1 MQISFSRK
9 ITRKFFYFLA
19 FCLIISFLT
28 GVALFP
34 VKVVSASSLCNSVEN
49 SLNPL
54 SDNSGHKELSKHLE
68 NTITSYSENNITNS
82 NSTSVQSTTDNA
94 SNNLSR
100 QTNSDNA
107 SNNASRQTNSD
118 NSSAASTSTRFQ
130 SAAPNAILMEST
142 TGTILYEKDADKE
155 KPPASVTKVMT
166 LLLIFEALSKKQI
179 ALNDTVT
186 VSEHAASMGG
196 SQVFLEPGET
206 QTVDTM
212 IKCIAVSSAND
223 ACVAMAEHIS
233 GSEDAFVAKMNEKAQ
248 TLGMKHTHFVNC
260 CGLDADGHYTSARD
274 ISLMSR
280 ELITK
285 YPDIFHYTTI
295 WMENIT
301 HVTKRGESEFGLSNT
316 NKLLRQYQG
325 ATGLKTGSTSKAGFC
340 LSATAERNH
349 ISLIAVVMA
358 CQSAKERVKDCASLL
373 DYGFSLCKIYTDKQP
388 PTLSTVP
395 VHNGTKEFISCKYE
409 KNFSYVFTSEI
420 NQNNIQKKVVFQ
432 KNLSAPIKKN
442 QVIGK
447 LEYSYNSKKIG
458 EVPILASE
466 TVGKA
471 KYTDYLQKLLLNL

>member
-1 MQISFSRK
+1 MQKYFSRK
-9 ITRKFFYFLA
+9 ITRKFFYFFA

-34 VKVVSASSLCNSVEN
+34 VKVVSASSPCNSVEN

-68 NTITSYSENNITNS
+68 NTNTSIYSRSNSISSNGTSGTNSSQTSSENP
-82 NSTSVQSTTDNA
+82 
-94 SNNLSR
+94 
-100 QTNSDNA
+100 
-107 SNNASRQTNSD
+107 
-118 NSSAASTSTRFQ
+118 NSSSANTGFQ
-130 SAAPNAILMEST
+130 SAAPNAILMEAT

-179 ALNDTVT
+179 TLNDTVT

-196 SQVFLEPGET
+196 SQVFLEPSET

-274 ISLMSR
+274 IALMSR
-280 ELITK
+280 ELIMK
-285 YPDIFHYTTI
+285 HPDIFHYTTI

-301 HVTKRGESEFGLSNT
+301 HITKRGKSEFGLSNT

-349 ISLIAVVMA
+349 VSLIAVVMA

-373 DYGFSLCKIYTDKQP
+373 DYGFSLCKIYNDKQP
-388 PTLSTVP
+388 PTLSTVS

-420 NQNNIQKKVVFQ
+420 NQNNIQKKIIFQ

-447 LEYSYNSKKIG
+447 LEYSYNNKKIG
-458 EVPILASE
+458 TISILAAE
-466 TVGKA
+466 MVEKA

>member
-1 MQISFSRK
+1 MQKFFSRK
-9 ITRKFFYFLA
+9 ITRNFFYYFAFFL
-19 FCLIISFLT
+19 ITSFLT
-28 GVALFP
+28 GAVLFP
-34 VKVVSASSLCNSVEN
+34 IRVVSA
-49 SLNPL
+49 
-54 SDNSGHKELSKHLE
+54 G
-68 NTITSYSENNITNS
+68 
-82 NSTSVQSTTDNA
+82 
-94 SNNLSR
+94 
-100 QTNSDNA
+100 
-107 SNNASRQTNSD
+107 SD
-118 NSSAASTSTRFQ
+118 NSSASTTNTGFQ
-130 SAAPNAILMEST
+130 SAAPNAILMEAT

-179 ALNDTVT
+179 TLNDTVT
-186 VSEHAASMGG
+186 VSEHAAGMGG

-233 GSEDAFVAKMNEKAQ
+233 GSEDAFVAKMNKKAQ
-248 TLGMKHTHFVNC
+248 NLGMKHTHFVNC

-274 ISLMSR
+274 IALMSR
-280 ELITK
+280 ELIVNH
-285 YPDIFHYTTI
+285 PDIFHYTTI

-388 PTLSTVP
+388 PALSTVP
-395 VHNGTKEFISCKYE
+395 VHNGTKQFISCKYE

-420 NQNNIQKKVVFQ
+420 NQSNIQKKVVFQ

-442 QVIGK
+442 QVIGQ
-447 LEYSYNSKKIG
+447 LEYSYNNKKIG
-458 EVPILASE
+458 AVSILASE
-466 TVGKA
+466 RVEKA
-471 KYTDYLQKLLLNL
+471 KYMDYLQKLLLNL